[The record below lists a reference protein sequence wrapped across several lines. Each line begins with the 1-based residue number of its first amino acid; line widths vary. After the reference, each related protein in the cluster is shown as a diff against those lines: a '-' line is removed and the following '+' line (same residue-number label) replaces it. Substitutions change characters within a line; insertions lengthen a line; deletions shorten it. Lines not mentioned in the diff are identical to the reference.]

1 MTLIFFALLIFLVGA
16 VLGAGLGYLWQRSL
30 HAQERL
36 AAEERQRLL
45 ESHFKQLSQDI
56 LEDKSKRFTEQ
67 NQQNIEAILKPLRE
81 RIGTFEQQVRQSY
94 ELETRD
100 RVALKEQITQLQ
112 TLNQKVSAEAN
123 QLALALRGQS
133 KSQGNWGEL
142 VLARVLELAGLR
154 KDQEYSVQV
163 SAKSAD
169 GKGYFLDALVRLP
182 DGRQIVIDAKVSLT
196 AYLTS
201 TSAADETA
209 RHLALDEH
217 VASLRRHVKELSGKE
232 YQRLE
237 GIQSLSFVLMF
248 VPNEAGFVEALR
260 HDAALFTDA
269 YEKSVVLVSPT
280 TLLPTLRAVESS
292 WKLERQTQNA
302 QEIAQQ
308 AGALY
313 DKFVGFADSLLGV
326 GSAIGEAQTQY
337 DKALGQLRG
346 GKGNLVGRIE
356 KLKKM
361 GAATDKAMPAALS
374 KDAED

>member
-16 VLGAGLGYLWQRSL
+16 ALGAGLGYLWQRSL
-30 HAQERL
+30 NAQER
-36 AAEERQRLL
+36 AAADERQRLL

-112 TLNQKVSAEAN
+112 SLNQKVSAEAN

-133 KSQGNWGEL
+133 KTQGNWGEL
-142 VLARVLELAGLR
+142 VLARVLELAGLQ
-154 KDQEYSVQV
+154 KDHEYSVQV

-169 GKGYFLDALVRLP
+169 GKGYFLDALVNLP
-182 DGRQIVIDAKVSLT
+182 DGRQIIIDSKVSLT
-196 AYLTS
+196 AYMSSTS
-201 TSAADETA
+201 TTDEAA
-209 RHLALDEH
+209 RKLALDEH
-217 VASLRRHVKELSGKE
+217 VASLRKHVKELSGKE

-237 GIQSLSFVLMF
+237 DIRSLNFVLMF

-260 HDAALFTDA
+260 HDTALFTDA

-302 QEIAQQ
+302 KEIAQQ

-313 DKFVGFADSLLGV
+313 DKFVGFAESLLDV
-326 GSAIGEAQTQY
+326 GTAISKAQEHY
-337 DKALGQLRG
+337 DKARGQLSE
-346 GKGNLVGRIE
+346 GKGNLIGRIE

-361 GAATDKAMPAALS
+361 GAAAEKSIPAALT

>member
-1 MTLIFFALLIFLVGA
+1 MTLIFFALLIFLAGA

-30 HAQERL
+30 HAQARL
-36 AAEERQRLL
+36 ANEERQRLL

-56 LEDKSKRFTEQ
+56 LDDKSRRFTEQ

-112 TLNQKVSAEAN
+112 SLNQKVSTEAN

-133 KSQGNWGEL
+133 KTQGNWGEL
-142 VLARVLELAGLR
+142 VLARVLELAGLQ
-154 KDQEYSVQV
+154 KDHEYKMQV

-169 GKGYFLDALVRLP
+169 GKGYFLDALVNLP

-196 AYLTS
+196 AYLNSAS
-201 TSAADETA
+201 TTDESA
-209 RHLALDEH
+209 RKLALDEH
-217 VASLRRHVKELSGKE
+217 VASLRKHVKELSGKE

-237 GIQSLSFVLMF
+237 GISSLNFVLMF

-260 HDAALFTDA
+260 HDATLFTDA

-292 WKLERQTQNA
+292 WKLERQTRNA

-313 DKFVGFADSLLGV
+313 DKFVGFADSLLDV
-326 GSAIGEAQTQY
+326 GTAIGEAQTQY
-337 DKALGQLRG
+337 DKALGQLRD
-346 GKGNLVGRIE
+346 GKGNLVTRVE

-361 GAATDKAMPAALS
+361 GAATEKSLPAALT

>member
-1 MTLIFFALLIFLVGA
+1 MTLIFFSLLLFLVGA
-16 VLGAGLGYLWQRSL
+16 ALGAGLGYFWQRSL
-30 HAQERL
+30 HAQERT
-36 AAEERQRLL
+36 AADERQRLL

-112 TLNQKVSAEAN
+112 SLNQKVSVEAN

-133 KSQGNWGEL
+133 KTQGNWGEL
-142 VLARVLELAGLR
+142 VLSRVLELAGLQ
-154 KDQEYSVQV
+154 KDHEYRVQV
-163 SAKSAD
+163 SAKSKE
-169 GKGYFLDALVRLP
+169 GNGFFLDALVNLP
-182 DGRQIVIDAKVSLT
+182 DGRQIIIDSKVSLN
-196 AYLTS
+196 AYLNS
-201 TSAADETA
+201 TTAVDEGA
-209 RHLALDEH
+209 RTLALDEH
-217 VASLRRHVKELSGKE
+217 VASLRKHVKELSTKE

-237 GIQSLSFVLMF
+237 GISSLNFVLMF

-260 HDAALFTDA
+260 HDTALFVEA
-269 YEKSVVLVSPT
+269 FEKSVVLVSPT

-292 WKLERQTQNA
+292 WQLDRQTKNA

-313 DKFVGFADSLLGV
+313 DKFVGFAESLLNV
-326 GSAIGEAQTQY
+326 GGALGEAQTQY
-337 DKALGQLRG
+337 DKALGQLRE
-346 GKGNLVGRIE
+346 GKGNLVGRVE
-356 KLKKM
+356 KLRKM
-361 GAATDKAMPAALS
+361 GAAAEKAMPAALT
-374 KDAED
+374 KDVEG